1 MKCSSR
7 EDSWF
12 CSIFTYLSELVTF
25 AAHLVL
31 YLYLWARI
39 WSSDLCN
46 KISNFFS
53 VAVYLSCIL
62 NEVTY
67 TQTTL
72 MICTEIFQWFFFYLY
87 LVSLW
92 FSVTLAILK
101 EHIHSLT
108 QVFTLKDFAAPF
120 ARNFYFLKSEWFL
133 TMR

>member
-39 WSSDLCN
+39 WSSDLYN

-120 ARNFYFLKSEWFL
+120 AQNFYFLKSEWFL

>member
-12 CSIFTYLSELVTF
+12 CSIFTYLSELVIF

-108 QVFTLKDFAAPF
+108 QVFPLKDFAAPF
-120 ARNFYFLKSEWFL
+120 AQNFYFLKSEWFL